1 MSVVL
6 QFQTAR
12 PASDRAHQLDTQ
24 VIRLQVQL
32 GALIDHIVAEALFVW
47 LGNHETSPTD
57 EQIAA
62 ERDHLHSHYTR
73 VALAATE
80 GRRSQ
85 P

>member
-12 PASDRAHQLDTQ
+12 PGSDREHQLDTQ
-24 VIRLQVQL
+24 VIRLRIQL
-32 GALIDHIVAEALFVW
+32 ATLIDHIVAEALFVW
-47 LGNHETSPTD
+47 LGNQETSPTN

-62 ERDHLHSHYTR
+62 EQARLHHHYTR

-80 GRRSQ
+80 GRRTQ

>member
-1 MSVVL
+1 MSVVIQL
-6 QFQTAR
+6 HAAR
-12 PASDRAHQLDTQ
+12 PASDRERQLDTQ

-47 LGNHETSPTD
+47 LGAHETSPTD

-62 ERDHLHSHYTR
+62 EQGRLHRHYAGI
-73 VALAATE
+73 ALAATE
-80 GRRSQ
+80 GRRTQ